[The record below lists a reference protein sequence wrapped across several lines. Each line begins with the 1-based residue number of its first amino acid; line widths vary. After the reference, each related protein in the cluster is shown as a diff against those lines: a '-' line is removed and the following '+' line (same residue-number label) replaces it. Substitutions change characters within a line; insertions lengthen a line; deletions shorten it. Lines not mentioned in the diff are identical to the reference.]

1 MSFDVT
7 SAEVVNRL
15 AGRVL
20 LVNAEDRVLL
30 FRGCD
35 PLLPDEK
42 YWFTP
47 GGGFDEGEDARAAAA
62 RELFE
67 ETGLRLSQDELGGPV
82 FEEVAEFAFDGRAYR
97 QRHWFFLARVES
109 WEVDTAGFEPIERT
123 TMDEHRWW
131 SAAELEG
138 TAEVIYPPELGRI
151 LREVL

>member
-1 MSFDVT
+1 MT

-20 LVNAEDRVLL
+20 LVNGEGRVLL

-35 PLLPDEK
+35 PLAPADK

-47 GGGFDEGEDARAAAA
+47 GGGFDEGEDARAAAL

-67 ETGLRLSQDELGGPV
+67 ETGLTLSAAELDGPV
-82 FEEVAEFAFDGRAYR
+82 FEELAEFDFDGRAYR

-131 SAAELEG
+131 SPAELEE
-138 TAEVIYPPELGRI
+138 TAEVVYPPELSRI

>member
-1 MSFDVT
+1 MT
-7 SAEVVNRL
+7 SAEVVTRL
-15 AGRVL
+15 AGIAL
-20 LVNAEDRVLL
+20 LVDPENRVLL

-35 PLLPDEK
+35 PLLPEAK

-47 GGGFDEGEDARAAAA
+47 GGGIDADEDARAAAV

-67 ETGLRLSQDELGGPV
+67 ETGLRLSPGELSGQV
-82 FEEVAEFAFDGRAYR
+82 FEEVAEFDFDGRAYR
-97 QRHWFFLARVES
+97 QRHWFFLARVET

-131 SAAELEG
+131 SAAELEE
-138 TAEVIYPPELGRI
+138 TAEVIYPPELSRI

>member
-1 MSFDVT
+1 MT

-20 LVNAEDRVLL
+20 LVNGEGRVLL

-35 PLLPDEK
+35 PLSPADK

-47 GGGFDEGEDARAAAA
+47 GGGFDEGEDARAAAL

-67 ETGLRLSQDELGGPV
+67 ETGLILSAGELAGPV
-82 FEEVAEFAFDGRAYR
+82 FEEVAEFDFDGRAYR

-131 SAAELEG
+131 SPAELEE
-138 TAEVIYPPELGRI
+138 TAEVIYPPELSRI

>member
-1 MSFDVT
+1 MS
-7 SAEVVNRL
+7 SAEVVDRL

-35 PLLPDEK
+35 PALPDDK

-47 GGGFDEGEDARAAAA
+47 GGGIDEGEDARAAAV

-67 ETGLRLSQDELGGPV
+67 ETGLRLPAEELAGPV
-82 FEEVAEFAFDGRAYR
+82 FEEVAEFAFDGLAYR

-109 WEVDTAGFEPIERT
+109 WVVDTAGFEPIERT

-131 SAAELEG
+131 SAAELAG
-138 TAEVIYPPELGRI
+138 TAEVIYPPELSRI
-151 LREVL
+151 LREAL